1 MFIDS
6 NDHELFEISSMAQDK
21 KFSRVMTVAQI
32 REHEGSEPDEIL
44 FLESARFYKLPKE
57 SSARDSLLSALRQA
71 QATGRTVEVTLPSID
86 SDVIEDVIPA
96 D

>member
-6 NDHELFEISSMAQDK
+6 IENELFEVSSMAQDQ

-32 REHEGSEPDEIL
+32 REHEGNEPDEIL

-57 SSARDSLLSALRQA
+57 SSARDALLSTLRQA
-71 QATGRTVEVTLPSID
+71 RAAGRTVEVTLLSIE
-86 SDVIEDVIPA
+86 SDVIEDVKPA